1 MVQFESTVKHI
12 PYSQEQVYNKLSDL
26 SNLES
31 VRDRLDMM
39 KDKLGGKIEDLS
51 FDRDSLTLKVQGIN
65 LTLRIIERE
74 PMKCV
79 KFESSCRNN

>member
-12 PYSQEQVYNKLSDL
+12 PYSQERVYNKLSDL

-51 FDRDSLTLKVQGIN
+51 LTVIH
-65 LTLRIIERE
+65 
-74 PMKCV
+74 
-79 KFESSCRNN
+79 